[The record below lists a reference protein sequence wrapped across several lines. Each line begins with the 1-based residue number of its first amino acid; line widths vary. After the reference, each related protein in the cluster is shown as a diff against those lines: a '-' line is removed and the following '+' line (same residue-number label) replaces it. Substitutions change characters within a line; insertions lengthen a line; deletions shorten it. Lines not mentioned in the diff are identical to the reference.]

1 MTIPKTPWDRLY
13 ADVKVSLPGVTD
25 AVYAQ
30 ELFRCAK
37 DFFDQTNIWQEIVPI
52 TGLPNTITYP
62 FTVAG
67 KGTPNRLLIIYDP
80 ALSANPND
88 RRWIQNSVSM
98 QAPGEIVVGYAP
110 SAQVQWEA
118 VIAKNIV
125 DPTTADHQPEIDDGT
140 GAMPDATWI
149 VDKYR
154 DAFYYGTLA
163 RLQRQP
169 TKPYSNP
176 ALARDNMQ
184 QYITQRGK
192 ARTDT
197 LKKNSFGAQ
206 AWIFPQNYATVAR
219 KGWV

>member
-13 ADVKVSLPGVTD
+13 ADVKVALPGVTD

-52 TGLPNTITYP
+52 TGLPNTVTYP

-67 KGTPNRLLIIYDP
+67 KGTPNRLLMIYDP
-80 ALSANPND
+80 TLSANPND
-88 RRWIQNSVSM
+88 LRWIQNSVSM
-98 QAPGEIVVGYAP
+98 QTPGVIAVGYAP

-118 VIAKNIV
+118 VIAKNIEDPVTTDNQPDV
-125 DPTTADHQPEIDDGT
+125 DTADW
-140 GAMPDATWI
+140 WI
-149 VDKYR
+149 IDKYR

-176 ALARDNMQ
+176 GLARDNMQ

-197 LKKNSFGAQ
+197 IKKNSFGAQ